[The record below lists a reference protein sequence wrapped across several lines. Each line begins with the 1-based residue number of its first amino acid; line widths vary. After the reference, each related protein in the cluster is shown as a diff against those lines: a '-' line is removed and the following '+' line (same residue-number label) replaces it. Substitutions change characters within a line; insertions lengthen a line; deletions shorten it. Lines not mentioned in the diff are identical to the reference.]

1 MLFPRRQFLLG
12 TMAGVM
18 GAALPTAR
26 ADEAAKRASAKAPS
40 PPISSDLELVDI
52 EVPGDRALGRR
63 FLLCLPKH
71 LQPGEKVPLVV
82 LLHGLGETG
91 DERTGVYAWV
101 ERYGLVSAY
110 ERLRRPPIARSSK
123 REDWTEARLG
133 EVNVDLSRKAF
144 RGLCLLC
151 PFTPNIHKTPNPAAS
166 LDTYANWLAEVV
178 IPRARKDAPVLDDA
192 ASTALDG
199 CSLGGYMALEVFA
212 RKPDVFGALGAVQAA
227 VGKARAAGY
236 AQRIAIAMG
245 NSVKPVRL
253 LSSQAD
259 PFLAG
264 NQLLHSELTKRN
276 VPCNLRVLPG
286 PHDQPWLREA
296 GSIEMLLFHDRR
308 AQAP

>member
-18 GAALPTAR
+18 GATLPSAR
-26 ADEAAKRASAKAPS
+26 ADEAAKKASQKAPTS
-40 PPISSDLELVDI
+40 NDLELVDVQ
-52 EVPGDRALGRR
+52 VPGDRALGRR

-101 ERYGLVSAY
+101 ERYGLLSAY
-110 ERLRRPPIARSSK
+110 ERLRRLPIVRSSK
-123 REDWTEARLG
+123 REDWTEARLA
-133 EVNVDLSRKAF
+133 EVNADLAQKAF
-144 RGLCLLC
+144 RGLCLVC
-151 PFTPNIHKTPNPAAS
+151 PFTPNIHKTSSPAAS
-166 LDTYANWLAEVV
+166 LDTYANWLTEVV
-178 IPRARKDAPVLDDA
+178 IPRARKDAPVLDDP
-192 ASTALDG
+192 ASTTLDG

-227 VGKARAAGY
+227 VGKARALGY
-236 AQRIAIAMG
+236 AQRLAVAMG
-245 NSVKPVRL
+245 NNVKPVHL

-264 NQLLHSELTKRN
+264 NQMLHSELSKRN

-296 GSIEMLLFHDRR
+296 GSIEMLLSHDRR
-308 AQAP
+308 RQTP